1 MVRFWRLFAALLL
14 ILTAAQG
21 LFAQR
26 GPLRVSVTPASYTVP
41 KGATAQM
48 GAKFFFLGARA
59 SSDGARP
66 ASAKWSSSNPA
77 VASIDSVTGLVSAHQ
92 LGTVQIT
99 AVNGPFWG
107 STLLTVGPPIL
118 VSIAVTPAS
127 PSIAKGLTQSFT
139 ATGTYTDS
147 STQSITTS
155 VNWTSSNTSIAT
167 IGLNTGVASGVA
179 AGGPVTIT
187 AKDLS
192 TNISNTAQLTVTAAT
207 LVSITVTPA
216 SPSIAKGLTQ
226 PFTATGTYTDSGTLD
241 ITTSVNWT
249 SSNASIATIGL
260 NTGVATGVAAGG
272 PVTFTATDPNT
283 NNSSTAQLTVTA
295 ATLASIAATPASS
308 S

>member
-1 MVRFWRLFAALLL
+1 MGRFLRLFAALLL

-21 LFAQR
+21 IFAQR

-77 VASIDSVTGLVSAHQ
+77 VASIDSITGLVSAHQ
-92 LGTVQIT
+92 LGTVTIT

-127 PSIAKGLTQSFT
+127 PSIAKGLTQSLT

-147 STQSITTS
+147 STQNITTS

-187 AKDLS
+187 AKDPS
-192 TNISNTAQLTVTAAT
+192 TSISNTAQLTVTAAT
-207 LVSITVTPA
+207 LVSIAVTPA
-216 SPSIAKGLTQ
+216 SPTITKGATQ
-226 PFTATGTYTDSGTLD
+226 QFTATGTYTDSSTAD
-241 ITTSVNWT
+241 ITNSVTWN
-249 SSNASIATIGL
+249 SSNGAVASISSGGL
-260 NTGVATGVAAGG
+260 ATGLTTGNSNI
-272 PVTFTATDPNT
+272 TATSGAFTSNT
-283 NNSSTAQLTVTA
+283 AALTVN
-295 ATLASIAATPASS
+295 P
-308 S
+308 